1 MSNSVHENDEERHEP
16 NSSDATVEPGGGDDD
31 SQVSVRHPPLDHSA
45 VEIETSELDS
55 ADARTSDVRDI
66 SEVKKASVS
75 TSADEDSAAESESA
89 AESGPAAIAEDTND
103 DAAIS
108 EDTNDDAHEVLPRML
123 GDRYRLESLIAKGGM
138 GKVYRGRQLPLERS
152 VAVKVLGSSSGLD
165 AAYRRRFL
173 LEASVCAGLT
183 HPNIVVV
190 YDYGEAPDG
199 VLFMAMEL
207 LSGRRL
213 SRVIVEDGPMS
224 VARGAFVS
232 LQIARALREAHR
244 QGVAHRDLKPGN
256 VFLTTESE
264 ETPDHVKVFDFG
276 LAKVFED
283 SERRNMDLTMDG
295 VMMGSPRYMSP
306 EQIRGEEVDA
316 RADIYAFGAMLY
328 MLFCGRP
335 PFLGEASI
343 DVLAA
348 HIQRDPPTFEEALA
362 ERGHPPR
369 SIPPALEAMALRCLE
384 KDASNRYQS
393 MDQPILELKRVL
405 ASLDGVLEDRSSS
418 GFALSPDLGSSESHP
433 AMPLGVMRPVEGET
447 GVSTTL
453 NPPPAP
459 VEEGDN
465 ANRNSRIAIA
475 IAIAVV
481 IGAIMAVL
489 LPEETTAP
497 TETTQTAQV
506 ALSFTSEPAG
516 AGVYLGEVRQGIT
529 PFVATYELGTS
540 PTFRFRLEGFEDE
553 LVRSEVAQGG
563 EVDVRLRAV
572 APAARVLPTSEQD
585 EQTPPVATGEREPSL
600 PPVETPTAT
609 EMTPATTP
617 MRRNPSVSM
626 TPATPRETTT
636 TPTPET
642 MSERPRTVP
651 LVEPRRGLVDDS
663 TRVPVVD

>member
-1 MSNSVHENDEERHEP
+1 MSNSVQENDEEQQEP
-16 NSSDATVEPGGGDDD
+16 NTSEALTVASGEGDGD
-31 SQVSVRHPPLDHSA
+31 SQVSVRQPPLDHPA

-55 ADARTSDVRDI
+55 AVARTSDVRDI
-66 SEVKKASVS
+66 SEVKKAQVS
-75 TSADEDSAAESESA
+75 SSEDEDCALESEPA
-89 AESGPAAIAEDTND
+89 AAHPGPAASTEDASD
-103 DAAIS
+103 D
-108 EDTNDDAHEVLPRML
+108 EDEVLPRML

-173 LEASVCAGLT
+173 LEASVCASLT

-207 LSGRRL
+207 ISGRRL

-256 VFLTTESE
+256 VFLTESE
-264 ETPDHVKVFDFG
+264 ETPDLVKVFDFG

-384 KDASNRYQS
+384 KEASNRYQS

-405 ASLDGVLEDRSSS
+405 ASLDGVSEDRSSS

-433 AMPLGVMRPVEGET
+433 AMPLGVMRPAHEE
-447 GVSTTL
+447 VSGATTL
-453 NPPPAP
+453 NPPASA
-459 VEEGDN
+459 VEDGDN
-465 ANRNSRIAIA
+465 SNRNSRIAIA

-489 LPEETTAP
+489 LPQDTTAP
-497 TETTQTAQV
+497 TETTQATQV

-516 AGVYLGEVRQGIT
+516 AGVYLDEVRQGVT

-540 PTFRFRLEGFEDE
+540 PTFRFRLPGFEDE
-553 LVRSEVAQGG
+553 LVRSEVVQGG
-563 EVDVRLRAV
+563 EVDVRLRAA
-572 APAARVLPTSEQD
+572 APAARVVPTSEQNERPSMD
-585 EQTPPVATGEREPSL
+585 VAGEREPSL
-600 PPVETPTAT
+600 PPVETPTVT
-609 EMTPATTP
+609 DMTTSTTP
-617 MRRNPSVSM
+617 MRRNPSM
-626 TPATPRETTT
+626 TPTTPRETTT
-636 TPTPET
+636 TPAAET